1 MEQGDRKGIWGVSR
15 NVFFLGWVSFLT
27 DTSSDM
33 IFNMFPLFL
42 SHILGVGAAFI
53 GLIEGVGESTATLL
67 KLVSGWSS
75 DKLQRRKGLTTM
87 GYSLSTIAKP
97 FLLLAT
103 SGGAALAIRFFE
115 RCGKGIRSAP
125 RDALVADSTTP
136 DRMGRAFGFHRAL
149 DTFGAIFGIAIAA
162 VIVYLIQGWAPML
175 SMPSFRWLVIIGII
189 PAVLAVLLLIFF
201 VHEERA
207 SQPKGGEVGAAPAGR
222 GFDRRFKIFLGIML
236 LFTLGNSADVFLILR
251 ASNIGLSPCHILLM
265 LIPLNLVYATTSY
278 PFGRLSDRI
287 GRKKVIIAG
296 WGIYAFTYLGFA
308 LAAPAWHVIYIVL
321 LFALYG
327 VYYGA
332 AEGVTRAFVADMV
345 PKARR
350 GTAYGLYHGAIGL
363 SLLLASVI
371 AGLLWEVVSPSATF
385 YFGAAMAGAAMLGF
399 ALLIKEYP

>member
-1 MEQGDRKGIWGVSR
+1 MKQGDKKGIWGVSR

-27 DTSSDM
+27 DTSSDA

-75 DKLQRRKGLTTM
+75 DKLQRRKGLTIM

-103 SGGAALAIRFFE
+103 SGGAALAVRFFE

-149 DTFGAIFGIAIAA
+149 DTAGAIFGIAIAA
-162 VIVYLIQGWAPML
+162 VIVYLIQGWQPTL
-175 SMPSFRWLVIIGII
+175 SMPSFRWLVIIGVV
-189 PAVLAVLLLIFF
+189 PAVLAVLLIIFF
-201 VHEERA
+201 VHEGRA
-207 SQPKGGEVGAAPAGR
+207 SQPKGGEVGTAPAGR

-251 ASNIGLSPCHILLM
+251 ASNIGLTPVHILLM

-278 PFGRLSDRI
+278 PFGRLSDRL
-287 GRKKVIIAG
+287 GRKRIIIAG
-296 WGIYAFTYLGFA
+296 WGIYALTYLGFA

-332 AEGVTRAFVADMV
+332 AEGVTRAFVVDMV

-371 AGLLWEVVSPSATF
+371 AGVLWEVVSPAATF

-399 ALLIKEYP
+399 TLLIKE